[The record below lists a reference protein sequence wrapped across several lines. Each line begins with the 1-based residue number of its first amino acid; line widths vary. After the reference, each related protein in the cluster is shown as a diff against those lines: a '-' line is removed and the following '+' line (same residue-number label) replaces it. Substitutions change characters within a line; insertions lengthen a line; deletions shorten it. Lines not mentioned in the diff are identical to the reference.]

1 MKAGNVKWVRLGD
14 YISQRRENNSS
25 LKYGIDLI
33 EGVNSNGEFQPT
45 KALTDNIN
53 LKPYKVVRHGD
64 IVYNPS
70 RLNIGSLAYRT
81 GDMCIVSHLYQVF
94 YIKEKYQSKLSAEF
108 LTLYLRRSE
117 FYRYVDYDNFAS
129 QRAEYNLRKLGEL
142 LIPLPSP
149 DEQQKVVN
157 AWKAFREIKEQN
169 EAKAAPL
176 MQVCQSY
183 IQELKH
189 KYSLQEIGPYIEEC
203 DERNVDLSV
212 RLSQGIA
219 NTKVFQAP
227 KQVALNSKSD
237 KIVRT
242 GQFGYNRATTRNGEK
257 ISIAYRTGADCTV
270 SSAYGVFKI
279 TNEEIIEPYFLWM
292 WVSRPEFDRYARFKS
307 HGSVREVMDWE
318 EMCKVELPVPDIE
331 KQRKIVKAYKTITDR
346 IALKQKINDNL
357 VATLQIIYK
366 KMFLESQ
373 NTYITKP
380 LADLCSKIGS
390 GATPKGGKAAYF
402 DKGISLI
409 RSMNVFDYFFSYP
422 ELAHI
427 SQIQAN
433 ALANVEIQQAD
444 VLFNITGVS
453 VTRCCVVPDDVLPAR
468 VNQHVMIIR
477 PYKGKNMSY
486 YIMCTLCTSEN
497 KAKLLGIGQ
506 SGSTREAINKQE
518 LERFEIP
525 VPSDEELER
534 FGEIATKIYALIFSN
549 TNEIRMLCDMKDT
562 LLTKLSS
569 Y

>member
-183 IQELKH
+183 IQKAKKNNTD
-189 KYSLQEIGPYIEEC
+189 KYRIGKAIKV
-203 DERNVDLSV
+203 VDTINNDGHSYEVL
-212 RLSQGIA
+212 G
-219 NTKVFQAP
+219 
-227 KQVALNSKSD
+227 LNSNKEFMPTIASMDSINTSKYKVIRKKEFAFSGMQTGRD
-237 KIVRT
+237 KCI
-242 GQFGYNRATTRNGEK
+242 
-257 ISIAYRTGADCTV
+257 
-270 SSAYGVFKI
+270 
-279 TNEEIIEPYFLWM
+279 
-292 WVSRPEFDRYARFKS
+292 
-307 HGSVREVMDWE
+307 
-318 EMCKVELPVPDIE
+318 
-331 KQRKIVKAYKTITDR
+331 R
-346 IALKQKINDNL
+346 IALYDKDTPALISPAYTTFALDENEPILPEYFMMIFKNPEMDRLGWFYSDSSVRANL
-357 VATLQIIYK
+357 DWDRFIDIEIPLLPIELQQAIVNIYK
-366 KMFLESQ
+366 CANEAKLIAEE
-373 NTYITKP
+373 
-380 LADLCSKIGS
+380 ADRLSREVC
-390 GATPKGGKAAYF
+390 P
-402 DKGISLI
+402 
-409 RSMNVFDYFFSYP
+409 
-422 ELAHI
+422 
-427 SQIQAN
+427 
-433 ALANVEIQQAD
+433 AL
-444 VLFNITGVS
+444 L
-453 VTRCCVVPDDVLPAR
+453 
-468 VNQHVMIIR
+468 QHVIH
-477 PYKGKNMSY
+477 S
-486 YIMCTLCTSEN
+486 
-497 KAKLLGIGQ
+497 
-506 SGSTREAINKQE
+506 
-518 LERFEIP
+518 
-525 VPSDEELER
+525 
-534 FGEIATKIYALIFSN
+534 
-549 TNEIRMLCDMKDT
+549 
-562 LLTKLSS
+562 
-569 Y
+569 